1 MRVLITGVTGFA
13 GSFLAEHLLAQGDLD
28 IFGVGLPQSGPGHV
42 AHLVDRIHLMTGS
55 LEDAA
60 WVRQVV
66 ADAAPDYVFH
76 LAAQAA
82 PSLSFADP
90 GATLIPNIMCQVN
103 ILQGCL
109 AAGLNPAIL
118 IIGSGDE
125 YGLVAASDLPITE
138 STPFRPTNPYAV
150 SKIAQ
155 DMLGL
160 QYFLA
165 HQLRCVRVRPFNHIG
180 PRQGEAFVVASFAHQ
195 VAEAEAGLRPPVVHV
210 GNLEPSR
217 DFTDV
222 RDMVRAYWLAVRLG
236 APGEVYN
243 IGSGRAYPVR
253 DILDKLIGM
262 SRLPL
267 RVEVDP
273 AKLRPTDVMEVRCDN
288 TRFVRAT
295 GWQPMF
301 AIEQTLHDVLAY
313 WRQRVGVTA

>member
-13 GSFLAEHLLAQGDLD
+13 GSFLAEYLLAQGDPD

-222 RDMVRAYWLAVRLG
+222 RDMVRAYWLAVQLG
-236 APGEVYN
+236 QPGEVYN
-243 IGSGRAYPVR
+243 IGSGQAYPVR
-253 DILDKLIGM
+253 QILDMLVQM